1 MLHIRLICV
10 GRLGERFWEQ
20 AVQEYAKRLRAYC
33 KLEVVEVPEY
43 TQGDPAT
50 ALRREAAWI
59 TSKIPAGARVVA
71 FCVEGTQ
78 RTSEQFADWLN
89 RSTLSGMSRLCLL
102 IGGSYG
108 LDESL
113 KQSATLRLSLSSMT
127 FPHHLARVMVLEQLY
142 RAMNLLSGGKYHK

>member
-10 GRLGERFWEQ
+10 GRLGERFWEE
-20 AVQEYAKRLRAYC
+20 AVQEYVKRLRAYC
-33 KLEVVEVPEY
+33 KLEIVELPEQ
-43 TQGDPAT
+43 TQGDTAS
-50 ALRREAAWI
+50 ALRREAALI
-59 TSKIPAGARVVA
+59 VSKIPAGATVVA
-71 FCVEGTQ
+71 LCIEGKQ
-78 RTSEQFADWLN
+78 RTSEQLADWLN
-89 RSTLSGMSRLCLL
+89 QSTISGMNRLCLL

-113 KQSATLRLSLSSMT
+113 KQHATLRLSLSLMT